1 LRRENKEIIVK
12 AFSVEELDAFFRSLE
27 ADYDV
32 RVPVSRHD
40 GTRTLG
46 VPGDGPLALAGGVV
60 PSRITNVFFP
70 HLEAVLAV
78 RDGGTTMPSP
88 LAKPLFVA
96 GLTAQDADCLEFVD
110 QFFAAGL
117 PDDLYR
123 RRRSGAVVACVS
135 GRCGAGGEFLKI
147 ARGKCD
153 LELVGDGR
161 KYILAAYSDAGKALA
176 GKLPG
181 GEPVANDA
189 LAKLIEESDALPA
202 DDLHVLQTA
211 SKLLLENKVPDE
223 FWQKIANRCIACTS
237 CNLACPSCTCFDVF
251 DRKAADG
258 IVERWRLWDSCQLD
272 GFQREASG
280 HNPMGAQRQRTHRRI
295 HHRLAAD
302 VIKWGHITCYLCGRC
317 DMVCPT
323 GIGIKAVCRE
333 LVQEY
338 GAA

>member
-1 LRRENKEIIVK
+1 VK
-12 AFSVEELDAFFRSLE
+12 AFSVQELDAFFKSLE
-27 ADYDV
+27 PDYDV

-46 VPGDGPLALAGGVV
+46 APGDGPLALAGGVV

-70 HLEAVLAV
+70 HLEAVLAAGG
-78 RDGGTTMPSP
+78 DGITMPSP

-96 GLTAQDADCLEFVD
+96 GLTAQDADCLEFID
-110 QFFAAGL
+110 RFFAAA
-117 PDDLYR
+117 PADDVYM

-147 ARGKCD
+147 AGGKSD
-153 LELVGDGR
+153 LELIGDGAN
-161 KYILAAYSDAGKALA
+161 YILASYTETGNALA
-176 GKLPG
+176 RRIRGGAPVSEAALGKLG
-181 GEPVANDA
+181 
-189 LAKLIEESDALPA
+189 EESDALAA
-202 DDLHVLQTA
+202 DGLRLIQAA
-211 SKLLLENKVPDE
+211 SKLLMENKVPDE
-223 FWQKIANRCIACTS
+223 FWQKITNRCIACTS

-272 GFQREASG
+272 GFMREASG
-280 HNPMGAQRQRTHRRI
+280 HNPMGAERQRTHRRI